1 MCTNTGGDQL
11 KGELQGFINT
21 PLSLFQNESP
31 AFTNTMEVCHPNI
44 STKFIKFRKQVIS
57 SAYEIFE
64 IEIISIPQKFNRQL
78 TELLQH
84 IITS

>member
-1 MCTNTGGDQL
+1 
-11 KGELQGFINT
+11 
-21 PLSLFQNESP
+21 
-31 AFTNTMEVCHPNI
+31 MEVCHPNI